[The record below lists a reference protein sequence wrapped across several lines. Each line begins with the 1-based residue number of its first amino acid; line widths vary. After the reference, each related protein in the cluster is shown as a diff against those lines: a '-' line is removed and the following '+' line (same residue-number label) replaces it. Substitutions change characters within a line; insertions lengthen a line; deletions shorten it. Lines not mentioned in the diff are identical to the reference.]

1 MFFGCEVVGPRTY
14 ELIDD
19 FRITR
24 HQPKT
29 WKFYCKMGC
38 GIYPE
43 IDNVKKVMWNKNT
56 IILQSEI
63 SSNKYEWYIMYSHNE
78 GIKCCNNGT
87 VISQVDSLTVMNFI
101 SENDIKDLKRISK
114 LE

>member
-1 MFFGCEVVGPRTY
+1 MTAIKLSIGLFILMFFGCEVVGPRTY

-63 SSNKYEWYIMYSHNE
+63 RSNKYEWHIMKVSNA
-78 GIKCCNNGT
+78 
-87 VISQVDSLTVMNFI
+87 VIMEQSLAKSIV
-101 SENDIKDLKRISK
+101 LQ
-114 LE
+114 